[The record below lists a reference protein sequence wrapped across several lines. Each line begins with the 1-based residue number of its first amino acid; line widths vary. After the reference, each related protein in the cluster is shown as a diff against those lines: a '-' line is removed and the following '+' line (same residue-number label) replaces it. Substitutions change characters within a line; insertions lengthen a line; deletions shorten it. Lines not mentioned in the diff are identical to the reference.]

1 MGLDLTGLDPRTT
14 IHQIKLV
21 LVQTT
26 RAGQACTNPGEEDV
40 TEYIIFSAGPPHL
53 DDLPAIPQPSD
64 YVWRGEIPRAIDAAM
79 DAQRVH
85 RPGSSSNVAPRPQPV
100 PPYADSISDD
110 SIRLSPLC
118 RLPTPI
124 IGAHSTSPVVLDPRL
139 SRTSHSLRYEVIFSV
154 LGEAGPGVPMPFAPN
169 SDRLPEGKK
178 RRFWVDNP
186 IILGSCMITPENVIV
201 PSYTPSAPDSA
212 ADPHEEYLRNIAARS
227 DPSSFQIP
235 NTRKIW
241 PEHQSLRER
250 AKVHLEDTAGRC
262 ACVFGEEM
270 IRQAV
275 GQKPERQWAGPG
287 GDQPDQGSSGGGK
300 LEQLHDVSVV
310 SAPDV

>member
-26 RAGQACTNPGEEDV
+26 RAGTACANPGEEDV
-40 TEYIIFSAGPPHL
+40 TDYIIFSAGPPHL
-53 DDLPAIPQPSD
+53 DDLPAIPSPSD
-64 YVWRGEIPRAIDAAM
+64 YVWRGEIPRSIDAQLE
-79 DAQRVH
+79 AQKSQRSG
-85 RPGSSSNVAPRPQPV
+85 PSNAAPKPQPL
-100 PPYADSISDD
+100 PPYADEITDD

-118 RLPTPI
+118 RLPTPV

-139 SRTSHSLRYEVIFSV
+139 SRTSHALRYEVIFSV
-154 LGEAGPGVPMPFAPN
+154 LGEAAPNVPMPFAPG

-186 IILGSCMITPENVIV
+186 IVLGSCMITPENVIV
-201 PSYTPSAPDSA
+201 PSYTPHIPDST
-212 ADPHEEYLRNIAARS
+212 ADTHEEYLHNIAARS

-235 NTRKIW
+235 NTRRIW
-241 PEHQSLRER
+241 PEHQSLQER
-250 AKVHLEDTAGRC
+250 TRVHLEDTMGRC
-262 ACVFGEEM
+262 ACVFGDEVLK
-270 IRQAV
+270 QVV
-275 GQKPERQWAGPG
+275 GQKAERVWAGPG
-287 GDQPDQGSSGGGK
+287 GPEAPDASGSGGGK

-310 SAPDV
+310 SAPDL